1 MRTTALLLALAL
13 PMAFALPA
21 AAQVS
26 GQTDGSLT
34 ASTSTPRQP
43 TGAVVPNPAATPATS
58 IEGNA
63 RIDAETPT
71 GTVRSRDTTGMR
83 QSPENL
89 NAFGCKQIDP
99 LCQGGR

>member
-1 MRTTALLLALAL
+1 MRATLAVFALACAL
-13 PMAFALPA
+13 PLAVPA

-34 ASTSTPRQP
+34 ASTAPRQP
-43 TGAVVPNPAATPATS
+43 TGAVVPNPAATPTTAT
-58 IEGNA
+58 GTA

-71 GTVRSRDTTGMR
+71 GTVRSRDTVGMR
-83 QSPENL
+83 QSPEAL

>member
-1 MRTTALLLALAL
+1 MRTALPAILLTLALAT
-13 PMAFALPA
+13 PA
-21 AAQVS
+21 GAQVS

-34 ASTSTPRQP
+34 ASTTAPRQP
-43 TGAVVPNPAATPATS
+43 TGAVVPDPAITPQTRVQ
-58 IEGNA
+58 GDA

-83 QSPENL
+83 QSPEKL
-89 NAFGCKQIDP
+89 NAFGCKEIDP